1 LQVLVD
7 NYRPAVDNAAE
18 YFQAPTE
25 RLQEVNFKYTILAII
40 GVITVTLDQITKFMA
55 RDLQFNGPVSVIE
68 GFWQFRYVEN
78 RGAAWGIFSGLNDAM
93 RVPFFV
99 IISLIAVGIIL
110 YLFKRLNAGQKWLIV
125 ALSLVLGGAIGNF
138 IDRIA
143 NQYVIDFIDMYY
155 QNHHWPTYNMAD
167 IFISVGIGML
177 VLEIIMTKGN
187 SALLDTSDGK
197 K

>member
-1 LQVLVD
+1 M
-7 NYRPAVDNAAE
+7 DNAAE